1 MCIRDRANGHSFM
14 LSAPMTSAKPML
26 LALPLLFI
34 AFLVVLAIKMQK
46 SPFDIATS
54 HHAHQEIVKGITIEY
69 SGPYL
74 AILELAHFYELALLF
89 FFIILF
95 WSTPFW
101 VGAILASFSFFLM
114 TVVDNAFA
122 RLTTT
127 WTFKFMW
134 TSALILAATNVL
146 WLYWASK

>member
-1 MCIRDRANGHSFM
+1 M
-14 LSAPMTSAKPML
+14 
-26 LALPLLFI
+26 
-34 AFLVVLAIKMQK
+34 
-46 SPFDIATS
+46 
-54 HHAHQEIVKGITIEY
+54 
-69 SGPYL
+69 
-74 AILELAHFYELALLF
+74 
-89 FFIILF
+89 
-95 WSTPFW
+95 
-101 VGAILASFSFFLM
+101 GAILASFSFFLM